1 MILYTI
7 FYVRFFRIFSG
18 KIAKDIVLIFAKIP
32 QNWRL
37 RRCLQVQL
45 QKKSGAFDAENR
57 YTFFHIRFSMYE
69 KNVYFP
75 GKRQHTDIRFFHT

>member
-1 MILYTI
+1 MVLYTI
-7 FYVRFFRIFSG
+7 FLCTIFSYIFG
-18 KIAKDIVLIFAKIP
+18 QNCERHSAYFRQNSAKLAPSALFTSATP
-32 QNWRL
+32 
-37 RRCLQVQL
+37 
-45 QKKSGAFDAENR
+45 KKSGAFGAENR